1 MSWQTFKQNVLQYAN
16 NPESIQDIDT
26 IARVLA
32 TEYDAAVKRGGTTVD
47 RIAVKQGNVEGMI
60 RLFKSALEK
69 GLSSK
74 EPYDLVGELGD
85 GVKAYWAGVGSTG
98 AILNNYPTPLIPAPG
113 TTSNVSVTSAVVTN
127 VGQWTPPVIAV
138 PTLSEPT
145 AQELYAQL
153 DFEKAGIDTNDPE
166 VQQIIEPFD
175 EEKFDEKVAQ
185 SVEVDDDVEQIYP
198 ETYSD
203 DNVYEDY
210 EIATGQNNEDV
221 VDEIYQAL
229 DDQGII
235 DTEAKID
242 VKSGFTTLKE
252 LIKVGDAWA
261 RRLGKHADL
270 KYSNWIGSYNK
281 AVHGKCAAGV
291 KSLACAMLGFS
302 KLGSQSGNA
311 NDFSFRSGKSGSF
324 ALSDGG
330 KKYYNAKQQVNIP
343 MVERTNKKGN
353 TLKVPN
359 WNASYIGDSKQW
371 RIGDIIAFDYTASSG
386 KPYGHIQIWTGWAWV
401 SDHVQR
407 GISAL
412 TYADPNTVALWRYND
427 NGAAKIAEYSSKAN
441 PKNI

>member
-1 MSWQTFKQNVLQYAN
+1 MSWQTFKQNVLRYAN

-26 IARVLA
+26 IAKVLA
-32 TEYDAAVKRGGTTVD
+32 TEYDTAVKSGGDTVN
-47 RIAVKQGNVEGMI
+47 RIAVKEGNVEGMT

-69 GLSSK
+69 GLTSK
-74 EPYDLVGELGD
+74 EPYDLVGEMGE

-113 TTSNVSVTSAVVTN
+113 TTSNVSITSAVVTN
-127 VGQWTPPVIAV
+127 TGQWTPPVIVV

-153 DFEKAGIDTNDPE
+153 DFEKAGIDKNDPE

-175 EEKFDEKVAQ
+175 EEKFDEKVQ
-185 SVEVDDDVEQIYP
+185 ESQEIEYVEPIYP
-198 ETYSD
+198 DEYTQD
-203 DNVYEDY
+203 AIYEDS
-210 EIATGQNNEDV
+210 EIAISQYNEDV
-221 VDEIYQAL
+221 VDEIYKAL

-235 DTEAKID
+235 DNDAPID

-270 KYSNWIGSYNK
+270 KYSNWIGGYNK

-330 KKYYNAKQQVNIP
+330 KKYYNDKQKVNIP
-343 MVERTNKKGN
+343 MVDGKDKKGN
-353 TLKVPN
+353 TVKVPN
-359 WNASYIGDSKQW
+359 WNTSYIGDSKQW
-371 RIGDIIAFDYTASSG
+371 RIGDILAFDYTEASG
-386 KPYGHIQIWTGWAWV
+386 KDYGHIQIWTGWAWV

-407 GISAL
+407 GVSAL
-412 TYADPNTVALWRYND
+412 KNADANTVALWRFND
-427 NGAAKIAEYSSKAN
+427 NGADKLAEYSSKAN